1 MTNPPHSDPRL
12 AEIEGKVEEIW
23 NRVLKVSAGMRDA
36 TFFMLNGESIS
47 AVRIVSWIEEEL
59 GILVDVADIFEDDP
73 NLPEFSRTVVAKAK
87 ASPSL

>member
-1 MTNPPHSDPRL
+1 MTSTPPSDRRFS
-12 AEIEGKVEEIW
+12 EIEQKVEEIW
-23 NRVLKVSAGMRDA
+23 NRVLKVPPGMRDA

-59 GILVDVADIFEDDP
+59 GVRVAVADIFEDDP
-73 NLPEFSRTVVAKAK
+73 TLPEFSRTVVAKAK